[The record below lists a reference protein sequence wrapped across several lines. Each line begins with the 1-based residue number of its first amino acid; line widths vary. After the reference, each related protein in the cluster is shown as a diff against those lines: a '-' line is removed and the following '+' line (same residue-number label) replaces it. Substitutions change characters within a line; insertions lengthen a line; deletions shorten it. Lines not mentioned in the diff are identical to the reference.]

1 MENKFTDRW
10 NEVCFLLSESIKQ
23 NISEESFEKNVIQ
36 ALREL
41 EWKRHQG
48 NIEVRP
54 SYPIG
59 AAKSLIPDL
68 VIKGDDK
75 RRLFVVEIKQP
86 AVHLS
91 KRIQQQLFSYM
102 RQLKLEYGI
111 LIGQAIQIFYDGDLV
126 KHDDPVLLETIAFE
140 KNNPRGIQFAGLF
153 SKDGYNAESLR
164 EYTLRAIQ
172 QIRRAKNYKLLIQKI
187 TSDQYIMTVSTLI
200 KQNLAGDYE
209 EELLDSV
216 LSGVD
221 IKIRIKENDNSR
233 VIVPKA
239 DRDSKKLPLNPEK
252 LQIELVPDDEEIF
265 KRELLQNRIA
275 YITTYYK
282 DGSLQTRQWK
292 AMWLKEGS
300 SIMGNLRSKSEFR
313 NGEWQKRGIVRVVVS
328 LNKDHLITG

>member
-36 ALREL
+36 ALRVL
-41 EWKRHQG
+41 EWKSYQG
-48 NIEVRP
+48 DIEVRP

-68 VIKGDDK
+68 IVKDDDK
-75 RRLFVVEIKQP
+75 RKLFVIEIKQP

-91 KRIQQQLFSYM
+91 ERIQHQLFSYM

-111 LIGQAIQIFYDGDLV
+111 LIGQVIQIFYDGNLII
-126 KHDDPVLLETIAFE
+126 HDEPVLLETIAFE

-153 SKDGYNAESLR
+153 SKDGFSSESLS
-164 EYTLRAIQ
+164 EYTSQAIK
-172 QIRRAKNYKLLIQKI
+172 QIRRAENYKSLLRQI
-187 TSDQYIMTVSTLI
+187 TSDQYARTVSSLI
-200 KQNLAGDYE
+200 KQSLAGDYD
-209 EELLDSV
+209 EELLNSV

-221 IKIRIKENDNSR
+221 IKIRIKENDNSH

-239 DRDSKKLPLNPEK
+239 DRGSKKLPLNPEK

-265 KRELLQNRIA
+265 KRKLLQNRIT

-282 DGSLQTRQWK
+282 NGSRQTRQWK

-313 NGEWQKRGIVRVVVS
+313 NGEWQKRDIVRVVVS
-328 LNKDHLITG
+328 LNKDPLITG

>member
-1 MENKFTDRW
+1 MEKKFTDRW

-36 ALREL
+36 ALMEL

-126 KHDDPVLLETIAFE
+126 KHDDPVLLETITFE
-140 KNNPRGIQFAGLF
+140 KNNPKGIQFAGLF
-153 SKDGYNAESLR
+153 SKEGYNAESLR

-172 QIRRAKNYKLLIQKI
+172 QIKRAENYKLLLQKI
-187 TSDQYIMTVSTLI
+187 TSDQYIITVSNLI
-200 KQNLAGDYE
+200 KQNLVGDYE

-221 IKIRIKENDNSR
+221 INIRIKENDNSR

-239 DRDSKKLPLNPEK
+239 DRGSKKLPLNPEK
-252 LQIELVPDDEEIF
+252 LQIELVPDDEELF
-265 KRELLQNRIA
+265 RRNLLQNGIA
-275 YITTYYK
+275 YITSYYK
-282 DGSLQTRQWK
+282 DGSRQTREWK
-292 AMWLKEGS
+292 VRWLKEDS
-300 SIMGNLRSKSEFR
+300 SIMGNLRSHREIR

-328 LNKDHLITG
+328 LNKDYLITG

>member
-187 TSDQYIMTVSTLI
+187 TSDQYIMTVSNLI

>member
-1 MENKFTDRW
+1 MENNFTDRW
-10 NEVCFLLSESIKQ
+10 NGICDLLSERIKQ
-23 NISEESFEKNVIQ
+23 DISEELFEKNVIL
-36 ALREL
+36 ALTVL
-41 EWKRHQG
+41 EWKTYQG

-68 VIKGDDK
+68 IVKDDDK
-75 RRLFVVEIKQP
+75 HKLFVIEIKQP

-91 KRIQQQLFSYM
+91 KRIQHQLFSYM

-111 LIGQAIQIFYDGDLV
+111 LIGQVIQIFYDGNLII
-126 KHDDPVLLETIAFE
+126 HDEPVLLETIAFE
-140 KNNPRGIQFAGLF
+140 KNSPRGIQFAGLF

-164 EYTLRAIQ
+164 EYTLWAIQ
-172 QIRRAKNYKLLIQKI
+172 QIRRAENYKLLLQKI
-187 TSDQYIMTVSTLI
+187 TSDQYIKAVCNLI

-221 IKIRIKENDNSR
+221 VNIRIKENDNSR
-233 VIVPKA
+233 VIAPKA

-252 LQIELVPDDEEIF
+252 LQIELVPDDEELF
-265 KRELLQNRIA
+265 RRNLLQNGIA
-275 YITTYYK
+275 YITSYYK
-282 DGSLQTRQWK
+282 DGSRQTREWK
-292 AMWLKEGS
+292 VRWLKEDS
-300 SIMGNLRSKSEFR
+300 SIMGNLRSHREIR

-328 LNKDHLITG
+328 LNKDPLITA

>member
-36 ALREL
+36 ALMEL

-68 VIKGDDK
+68 IVKDDDK
-75 RRLFVVEIKQP
+75 RKLFVIEIKQP

-91 KRIQQQLFSYM
+91 ERIQQQLFSYM

-140 KNNPRGIQFAGLF
+140 KNSPRGIQFAGLF
-153 SKDGYNAESLR
+153 SKDGYNVESLR

-172 QIRRAKNYKLLIQKI
+172 QIRRAENHKLLLQQI
-187 TSDQYIMTVSTLI
+187 TSEQYTMTVSNLI
-200 KQNLAGDYE
+200 KQNLGGDYE
-209 EELLDSV
+209 EELLNSV

-233 VIVPKA
+233 VIAPMA
-239 DRDSKKLPLNPEK
+239 DRGSKKLPLNPEK
-252 LQIELVPDDEEIF
+252 LQIELVPDDEELF
-265 KRELLQNRIA
+265 KSKLLQNRVA
-275 YITTYYK
+275 YITSYYK
-282 DGSLQTRQWK
+282 DGSRQTREWK
-292 AMWLKEGS
+292 VRWLKEDS
-300 SIMGNLRSKSEFR
+300 SIKGNLRSHRELRS
-313 NGEWQKRGIVRVVVS
+313 GEWQKRGIVKVVVS
-328 LNKDHLITG
+328 LNKDPLIAG